1 MPTFKNKAVARLVRL
16 KFCLINLLNSL
27 QHFVFGSV
35 FTKISLEFEADLSK
49 AQDLNSLIEIHGKF
63 VKSVTEIVSVLQ
75 MKMSGRDGSNNVS
88 ECCIFEVNY
97 LHSVMLQI
105 LNCVKLLN
113 MMWADLSLAR
123 YATID
128 CCFNMY
134 QTFLK
139 DVSPVIFPL
148 YKNNY

>member
-1 MPTFKNKAVARLVRL
+1 MFFLSGIVIKGECNYTVELGAERGKQHSIKMPTFKNKAVARLVRL

-88 ECCIFEVNY
+88 ECCIF
-97 LHSVMLQI
+97 
-105 LNCVKLLN
+105 
-113 MMWADLSLAR
+113 
-123 YATID
+123 
-128 CCFNMY
+128 
-134 QTFLK
+134 
-139 DVSPVIFPL
+139 
-148 YKNNY
+148 

>member
-16 KFCLINLLNSL
+16 KFCLVNLLNSL

-35 FTKISLEFEADLSK
+35 FTKISLEFEDDLSK

-88 ECCIFEVNY
+88 KTRIFELNY
-97 LHSVMLQI
+97 LWFG
-105 LNCVKLLN
+105 CF
-113 MMWADLSLAR
+113 ADFEFCE
-123 YATID
+123 YAQD
-128 CCFNMY
+128 DVGG
-134 QTFLK
+134 LELGRVRK
-139 DVSPVIFPL
+139 D
-148 YKNNY
+148 